1 MHKKER
7 VHTTFVSFISVAA
20 TLAAMV
26 AAGDAGASG
35 FQIREQ
41 GTSGQGTSFAGATSS
56 AKDLSTIYFNP
67 AGMTYFSKRAAQ
79 AELALIL
86 PSAKFKDN
94 GSTVNILPENGTGGD
109 AGSLAIVPSAY
120 SMYALGPD
128 LRVGLGINAPFG
140 LKTEYD
146 ADWMGRFL
154 GIESELK
161 TINAQPTVAYRFG
174 PKLSIGGGLN
184 IQYADATLIQ
194 GTNLSAAGGSGEGLA
209 ELSGDDWGFGYTV
222 GLMFQPTNSTRL
234 GVTYRSRIRH
244 ILKGD
249 VRYSNLAG
257 GSPPGPP
264 NGIAFQ
270 NTDASVDLST
280 PDMFSLGITHH
291 LSPRWTMMAEG
302 AHTNWSVFDEVR
314 ARKELAGAPD
324 IETEEDWRDSWFFAL
339 GTEYQFNNRLDLR
352 FGMAYDQSPVRDQY
366 RSVRIPDS
374 DRVWA
379 SLGAG
384 YALTDA
390 VMVNA
395 AYTHIWNDDAR
406 VDKTTQTGDRLL
418 GEYDSSVD
426 IVTLNLSTAF

>member
-7 VHTTFVSFISVAA
+7 YHTTFVSFISVAA

-94 GSTVNILPENGTGGD
+94 GSIVDTRPKGGTGGD

-120 SMYALGPD
+120 SMYPLGSN

-161 TINAQPTVAYRFG
+161 TINVQPTIAYRFG

-184 IQYADATLIQ
+184 IQYADATLTR
-194 GTNLSAAGGSGEGLA
+194 GVNLIASEGRADL
-209 ELSGDDWGFGYTV
+209 EGDDWGFGYTV

-234 GVTYRSRIRH
+234 GVTYKSRIRH

-249 VRYSNLAG
+249 VRYTGL
-257 GSPPGPP
+257 PPLTD
-264 NGIAFQ
+264 FQ
-270 NTDASVDLST
+270 NTAASVDLST
-280 PDMFSLGITHH
+280 PDMFSLGMTHH
-291 LSPRWTMMAEG
+291 LSPRWTVMAEG

-314 ARKELAGAPD
+314 VRKELAGTRD
-324 IETEEDWRDSWFFAL
+324 IVDVENWSNSWFFAL
-339 GTEYQFNNRLDLR
+339 GTEYKFNNRLDLR
-352 FGMAYDQSPVRDQY
+352 FGVAYDQSPVRDKY
-366 RSVRIPDS
+366 RSARIPDS
-374 DRVWA
+374 DRLWA

-384 YALTDA
+384 YALTDT

-395 AYTHIWNDDAR
+395 AYTHIWNEDAR
-406 VDKTTQTGDRLL
+406 VNKNTPTPVTPFADNRLL
-418 GEYDSSVD
+418 GEFNSSVD

>member
-7 VHTTFVSFISVAA
+7 VHTTFVSFISVAS
-20 TLAAMV
+20 TLAAMI

-86 PSAKFKDN
+86 PSAKFKDA
-94 GSTVNILPENGTGGD
+94 GSNVNFRPTGGTGGD

-154 GIESELK
+154 AIESELK

-194 GTNLSAAGGSGEGLA
+194 GVNAGVGEGRA

-234 GVTYRSRIRH
+234 GVTYKSRIRH

-249 VRYSNLAG
+249 VRYSGTLPAG
-257 GSPPGPP
+257 S
-264 NGIAFQ
+264 NFQ

-280 PDMFSLGITHH
+280 PDMFSLGVTHH
-291 LSPRWTMMAEG
+291 LSPRWTVMAEG
-302 AHTNWSVFDEVR
+302 SHTNWSVFDEIRV
-314 ARKELAGAPD
+314 RKELAGTQD
-324 IETEEDWRDSWFFAL
+324 IVTEEDWRDSWLFAL
-339 GTEYQFNNRLDLR
+339 GTEYKFNNRLDLR
-352 FGMAYDQSPVRDQY
+352 FGVAYDQSPVRDQY
-366 RSVRIPDS
+366 RSPRIPDS

-384 YALTDA
+384 YALTDT

-406 VDKTTQTGDRLL
+406 VDKSVSAPLPTDRLR